1 MRFSSTGMKTRVLV
15 FFDEGEDIPA
25 IIRYKKLNY
34 TKLMKAR
41 MRKSEREL
49 YADAYIYE
57 R

>member
-15 FFDEGEDIPA
+15 FFDEDEDIPA